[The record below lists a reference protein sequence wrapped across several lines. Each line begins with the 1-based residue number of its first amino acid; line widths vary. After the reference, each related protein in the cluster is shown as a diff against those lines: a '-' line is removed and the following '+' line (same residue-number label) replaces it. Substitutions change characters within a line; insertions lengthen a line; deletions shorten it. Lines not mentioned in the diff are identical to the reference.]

1 MYTYLIYGYS
11 IDEDISV
18 SNNQVFIRILI
29 HIILDRGTWNWKSKT
44 LFPRDEEE
52 EEEEEAAEE
61 GGGRGGGEKEE
72 NDAEEEE
79 LA

>member
-52 EEEEEAAEE
+52 EEEEAVE

>member
-52 EEEEEAAEE
+52 EEEEAVEE
-61 GGGRGGGEKEE
+61 GGGGGEKEE